1 MSDLPTVRSDRRR
14 PRASVAATV
23 LTVLTLLLA
32 AFPMPV
38 LAASSVSIEARP
50 LLGGRYEVG
59 GWAAVA
65 VSLVNEGEPTEGY
78 LEADGEDSV
87 VRRFVEMPAGARKE
101 VTLYVAPEAFQRRIT
116 VRYEEPNGTVEAT
129 VEVRVFEQT
138 GDQVAIVGDGA
149 GTLRPQLPTA
159 TGPGSPEPISIGVAD
174 LPDRLE
180 PLRGLSGIVWA
191 GDSSALTEDQRRSL
205 ASWVAEGGQL
215 VVVGGP
221 DWQARTDAFADLLPL
236 ESLTAVDGV
245 ALASLAD
252 WAGGS
257 EPPVATATVSSG
269 TLRPDAR
276 QLVLDGQGNTLVSM
290 RDVGAGR
297 VILLGP
303 DLASEPFRGWTDG
316 PALWGRLIPSNALWE
331 QYFGS
336 GMPPREEMANSM
348 SQALGNLPSLEVPP
362 VELLLLV
369 VVAYILLIGPVNY
382 LVLRRLD
389 RRELAWVTAPVL
401 VVLFSATSYGIGSAM
416 KGSSVIINQ
425 VAVIRAS
432 TAGTAANVETYA
444 GVFSPDRAT
453 YDVRV
458 DADALL
464 GLLNTSNFQPT
475 PQNRADVV
483 VEQGDPARMRELA
496 VGVFGFESVRADA
509 VTEHAAALAIEWER
523 DGEDLVGVVTN
534 VGDEPLEDVA
544 YISRSGGEMV
554 GDLAPGEAG
563 RFEVTGSNFNASS
576 ASDQVYGFGGFDPAN
591 PDQREIAARRS
602 IIDAL
607 VGYGSFMPPGTDLP
621 STGRGPYVIGWSASP
636 GPLPVTVEGVE
647 AQQYAQ
653 SVEVITVR
661 PTLGT
666 GELTIG
672 PGMMTVS
679 LVETEGDASVP
690 SPGSIMIGQGSAV
703 FDVSLPLEAS
713 GMAVEQ
719 VEVIAAPD
727 PGMMVQD
734 GGGFGGFWPA
744 GYTFEVL
751 DPSTGT
757 WTLLGNL
764 DQQSRYTID
773 DPATVITDAG
783 RIRLRITGTADQAFG
798 QNSFFV
804 SAEVSGVLDQ

>member
-1 MSDLPTVRSDRRR
+1 MSHLPTERHATRRR
-14 PRASVAATV
+14 HAGAGAALLAT
-23 LTVLTLLLA
+23 LALLLA
-32 AFPMPV
+32 AVPV
-38 LAASSVSIEARP
+38 HAASSVSIEARP

-59 GWAAVA
+59 GWAAIA
-65 VSLVNEGEPTEGY
+65 VTLVNEGEPTEGY
-78 LEADGEDSV
+78 LEAEGEHSL
-87 VRRFVEMPAGARKE
+87 VRRFVEMPAGAHKQ

-116 VRYEEPNGTVEAT
+116 VRYEERNGTVEAT

-138 GDQVAIVGDGA
+138 GDRVAIVGDGA

-159 TGPGSPEPISIGVAD
+159 TGSGSPEPISIGVAD
-174 LPDRLE
+174 IPDRLE

-191 GDSSALTEDQRRSL
+191 GDSSSLTEDQRRSI

-245 ALASLAD
+245 ALDSLAD
-252 WAGGS
+252 WAGGGQ
-257 EPPVATATVSSG
+257 PPVATATVSSG
-269 TLRPDAR
+269 APRPDAR
-276 QLVLDGQGNTLVSM
+276 QLVLDGAGNTLVSM

-297 VILLGP
+297 VILVGP

-316 PALWGRLIPSNALWE
+316 PALWGRLLPSDAVWE

-336 GMPPREEMANSM
+336 GMPPREEMANAM

-416 KGSSVIINQ
+416 KGSSIIVNQ
-425 VAVIRAS
+425 VAIIRAS
-432 TAGTAANVETYA
+432 TAGSAAHVETYA
-444 GVFSPDRAT
+444 GVFSPDRST

-464 GLLNTSNFQPT
+464 GVLNTANWQPT

-483 VEQGDPARMRELA
+483 VEQGDPSRMRDLA

-509 VTEHAAALAIEWER
+509 VTDHPATLSVEWQR
-523 DGEDLVGVVTN
+523 DGDDLVGEVMN

-554 GDLAPGEAG
+554 GDLAPGESG

-576 ASDQVYGFGGFDPAN
+576 ASEQVYGFGGFDPTS
-591 PDQREIAARRS
+591 PEQREVAARRS

-607 VGYGSFMPPGTDLP
+607 VGYGAFMPPGAELP
-621 STGRGPYVIGWSASP
+621 SSGRGPYLIGWSASP
-636 GPLPVTVEGVE
+636 GPLPIAVEGVE

-666 GELTIG
+666 GELSIG
-672 PGMMTVS
+672 PELMSVS
-679 LVETEGDASVP
+679 LVATEGDASVP
-690 SPGSIMIGQGSAV
+690 SPGSILIGQGSAV

-713 GMAVEQ
+713 GMAVDE
-719 VEVIAAPD
+719 VELIAAPD
-727 PGMMVQD
+727 PGTMVQE
-734 GGGFGGFWPA
+734 GGAFGGFWPS
-744 GYTFEVL
+744 GYTLEAL
-751 DPSTGT
+751 DPRTGE

-764 DQQSRYTID
+764 DQQSRYAVD
-773 DPATVITDAG
+773 DPSTVMTDAG
-783 RIRLRITGTADQAFG
+783 RIRLRVTGAADQAFG

-804 SAEVSGVLDQ
+804 SAEVRGVLDR